1 MHYSFWGIGVDYAAA
16 KRAAV
21 SSAFR
26 FFYASI
32 GESIKFT
39 KILI

>member
-26 FFYASI
+26 FFMQVL
-32 GESIKFT
+32 ENQLNLQKF
-39 KILI
+39 